1 MRIEH
6 DIFDL
11 IGNGGKYHSAILT
24 CFSFDPVFFSS
35 LYLPN
40 LRAAGVKNIMV
51 LVDALNY
58 DAALEEYSGY
68 GALVQDMK
76 CHVVRMS
83 PTSNGVFHPKVVLL
97 LGKKDA
103 FLAVG
108 SGNLTY
114 SGFLRNDEIWG
125 AFQISGEN
133 SRNYPV
139 LRQAWSYLNDI
150 VPRNEAIECQ
160 LSWIRNNSICIKQAE
175 LNKDNFAV
183 IEDNSHAFFVG
194 NTKSASIFQQVRRM
208 LSGEKVKAI
217 KILSPFYDG
226 DRLTG
231 RLQEE
236 FSPDTIHLVF
246 DGSSPMPPNKTK
258 TNWKAHLWDNGSR
271 RLHGKAF
278 QFDCQGKTLFILGSA
293 NATCA
298 AWGTAYSYDNDEVC
312 IIIESDNGKD
322 YFSELGIDLSCETD
336 IISSG
341 KDGFPEQGN
350 AVHSTLCHILSC
362 IAGADGS
369 VSLTLDSVMCDSE
382 VVFMD
387 GTCQVISSIPLTS
400 ESKEVTLHL
409 DEISSSVIVELRRD
423 HIPISN
429 RCLVLHSRIL
439 QNMNPNDVNRKL
451 EALLE
456 STPDWQG
463 HIEEIL
469 SYGGYH
475 SLRWEET
482 AKAQGTGKGKTGT
495 HSQKNNDT
503 GGTVTREDFDNILVD
518 IALSPRVSANLK
530 IADFLNAT
538 LKGSRI
544 SIDDSDS
551 YENISR
557 KDIDTGLASS
567 DDTNSGISIRDKEK
581 SVCEALTRYCR
592 RTVQLYDKA
601 LDRMVYNVAG
611 IPEQTTYKAT
621 IEDYSILA
629 TIAISSFYCQV
640 HSGEKVDFDWKNYA
654 MAALSKFLVLFKKG
668 YAEESEYSHKKSMEF
683 FHDSIIYFLL
693 VLSIY
698 RWTIPISDILILLL
712 NIIDALPEEGIVT
725 RNSLL
730 KDYLDRVNKDELSY
744 RKESVDVIS
753 KVFIL
758 YPDIESEIV
767 ELKEDDKKLLA
778 YRNSIGYCIISTE
791 TRLRLSTGQNGGFS
805 ASLHHPAFG
814 KLAIITGSR
823 IKVHHFR

>member
-51 LVDALNY
+51 LVDASNY
-58 DAALEEYSGY
+58 DAALDEYSGY

-133 SRNYPV
+133 SRNYPL

-150 VPRNEAIECQ
+150 IPQNEAIECQ
-160 LSWIRNNSICIKQAE
+160 LSWIRNNSICIKQTE
-175 LNKDNFAV
+175 QNTDEYAV
-183 IEDNSHAFFVG
+183 LEDSSHAFFVG
-194 NTKSASIFQQVRRM
+194 NTKSASIFQQVRSM

-217 KILSPFYDG
+217 KILSPFFDG
-226 DRLTG
+226 DRLIG

-246 DGSSPMPPNKTK
+246 DGSSPMPPNKTN

-278 QFDCQGKTLFILGSA
+278 QFECNGKTLFILGSA

-298 AWGTAYSYDNDEVC
+298 AWGTTGSYDNDEAC
-312 IIIESDNGKD
+312 IIIESDAPKD
-322 YFSELGIDLSCETD
+322 YFSELGVNLSCDTEVV
-336 IISSG
+336 SSG

-350 AVHSTLCHILSC
+350 VGHSTLCHILSC
-362 IAGADGS
+362 FAGTDGT
-369 VSLTLDSVMCDSE
+369 VCLTLDSVVSDSE
-382 VVFMD
+382 VVFME
-387 GTCQVISSIPLTS
+387 GTCQAISSIPLTT

-409 DEISSSVIVELRRD
+409 DNISSSIIVELRRD
-423 HIPISN
+423 NKPISN
-429 RCLVLHSRIL
+429 RCLIFHSRTL
-439 QNMNPNDVNRKL
+439 QSMNPNDVNRKL

-475 SLRWEET
+475 SLRWDET
-482 AKAQGTGKGKTGT
+482 TKPQRTGKGRTGNR
-495 HSQKNNDT
+495 SQKNDA

-518 IALSPRVSANLK
+518 IALSPHVSANLK

-538 LKGSRI
+538 LKGSSIR
-544 SIDDSDS
+544 IDDSDS

-567 DDTNSGISIRDKEK
+567 DDINSGISTRVIEK
-581 SVCEALTRYCR
+581 SVCEALARYCR
-592 RTVQLYDKA
+592 RTVQLYDRA
-601 LDRMVYNVAG
+601 LDKMAYNVAG

-640 HSGEKVDFDWKNYA
+640 HSGEKVDFDWKNYTL
-654 MAALSKFLVLFKKG
+654 AALSKFLVLFKSG
-668 YAEESEYSHKKSMEF
+668 HAEESEYSHKKSMEF
-683 FHDSIIYFLL
+683 FHDSVIYFLL

-698 RWTIPISDILILLL
+698 RWNSPASDIVLLLL
-712 NIIDALPEEGIVT
+712 NIIDALPDEGIAT

-730 KDYLDRVNKDELSY
+730 RDYLDRVEKEELPY
-744 RKESVDVIS
+744 RKESVDIIS

-758 YPDIESEIV
+758 YPNIESEII

-778 YRNSIGYCIISTE
+778 YRSSIGYCLISTE
-791 TRLRLSTGQNGGFS
+791 SRRQLSTGQHGGFS
-805 ASLHHPAFG
+805 ANLNHPAFG

-823 IKVHHFR
+823 LKVHHLR

>member
-40 LRAAGVKNIMV
+40 LRAAGVKNLMV
-51 LVDALNY
+51 LVDASNY
-58 DAALEEYSGY
+58 DAALDEYSGY

-133 SRNYPV
+133 SRNYPL

-150 VPRNEAIECQ
+150 IPLNEAIECQ
-160 LSWIRNNSICIKQAE
+160 LSWIRNNSICIKQTDQNTDE
-175 LNKDNFAV
+175 YAV
-183 IEDNSHAFFVG
+183 IEDSSHAFFVG
-194 NTKSASIFQQVRRM
+194 NTKSASLFQQVRRM
-208 LSGEKVKAI
+208 ISGEKVKAI

-226 DRLTG
+226 DRLIG

-278 QFDCQGKTLFILGSA
+278 QFECHGKTLFILGSA

-298 AWGTAYSYDNDEVC
+298 AWGKTDSYDNDEAC
-312 IIIESDNGKD
+312 IIIESDTPKD
-322 YFSELGIDLSCETD
+322 YFSELGVDLSCDTEVV
-336 IISSG
+336 SSG

-350 AVHSTLCHILSC
+350 AAHSTLCHILSC
-362 IAGADGS
+362 FAGTEGTAC
-369 VSLTLDSVMCDSE
+369 LTLDSVVSDSE

-387 GTCQVISSIPLTS
+387 GTCHAISSIPLTT

-409 DEISSSVIVELRRD
+409 DYISSSIMVELRRD
-423 HIPISN
+423 NKPISN
-429 RCLVLHSRIL
+429 RCLIFHSHTL
-439 QNMNPNDVNRKL
+439 QSMNPNDVNRKL
-451 EALLE
+451 EVLLE
-456 STPDWQG
+456 SNPDWQG

-475 SLRWEET
+475 SLRWDENT
-482 AKAQGTGKGKTGT
+482 KPQGTGKGRTGT
-495 HSQKNNDT
+495 RSQKNDA

-518 IALSPRVSANLK
+518 IALSPHVSANLK

-538 LKGSRI
+538 LKGSSIR
-544 SIDDSDS
+544 IDDSDS

-567 DDTNSGISIRDKEK
+567 DDTNSGISTRDKEK
-581 SVCEALTRYCR
+581 SVCEALARYCR
-592 RTVQLYDKA
+592 RTVQLYDRA
-601 LDRMVYNVAG
+601 LDKMAYNVAG

-640 HSGEKVDFDWKNYA
+640 HSGEKLDFDWKNYTL
-654 MAALSKFLVLFKKG
+654 AALSKFLVLFKSG
-668 YAEESEYSHKKSMEF
+668 HAEESEYSHKKSMEF
-683 FHDSIIYFLL
+683 FHDSVIYFLL

-698 RWTIPISDILILLL
+698 RWISPVSDIVLLILNL
-712 NIIDALPEEGIVT
+712 IDALPDEGIAT

-730 KDYLDRVNKDELSY
+730 RDYLDRVEKEELPY

-758 YPDIESEIV
+758 YPNIESEII

-778 YRNSIGYCIISTE
+778 YRSSIGYCLISTE
-791 TRLRLSTGQNGGFS
+791 SRRQLSTGQHGGFS
-805 ASLHHPAFG
+805 ANLNHPAFG

-823 IKVHHFR
+823 LKVHHLR

>member
-51 LVDALNY
+51 LVDASNY

-139 LRQAWSYLNDI
+139 LRQAWSYFNDI
-150 VPRNEAIECQ
+150 IPQNEAIECQ
-160 LSWIRNNSICIKQAE
+160 LSWIRNNSICIKQTE
-175 LNKDNFAV
+175 QDTDEYAV
-183 IEDNSHAFFVG
+183 LEDSSHAFFVG

-217 KILSPFYDG
+217 KILSPFFDG
-226 DRLTG
+226 DRLIG

-246 DGSSPMPPNKTK
+246 DGSSPMPPNKTN

-278 QFDCQGKTLFILGSA
+278 QFECNGKTLFILGSA

-298 AWGTAYSYDNDEVC
+298 AWGTTDSYDNDEAC
-312 IIIESDNGKD
+312 IIIESDTPKD
-322 YFSELGIDLSCETD
+322 YFSELGVNLSCDTEVV
-336 IISSG
+336 SSG

-350 AVHSTLCHILSC
+350 VGHSTLCHILSC
-362 IAGADGS
+362 FAGTDGTAC
-369 VSLTLDSVMCDSE
+369 LTLDSVVSDSE

-387 GTCQVISSIPLTS
+387 GTCQAISSIPLTT

-409 DEISSSVIVELRRD
+409 DDISSSIMVELRRD
-423 HIPISN
+423 NKPISN
-429 RCLVLHSRIL
+429 RCLIFHSHTL
-439 QNMNPNDVNRKL
+439 QSMNPNDVNRKL
-451 EALLE
+451 EVLLE
-456 STPDWQG
+456 SNPDWQG

-475 SLRWEET
+475 SLRWDENT
-482 AKAQGTGKGKTGT
+482 KPQGTGKGRTGT
-495 HSQKNNDT
+495 RSQKNDA

-518 IALSPRVSANLK
+518 IALSPHVSANLK

-538 LKGSRI
+538 LKGSSIR
-544 SIDDSDS
+544 IDDSDS

-567 DDTNSGISIRDKEK
+567 DNINSGISTRDKEK
-581 SVCEALTRYCR
+581 SVCEALARYCR
-592 RTVQLYDKA
+592 RTVQLYDRA
-601 LDRMVYNVAG
+601 LDKMAYNVAG

-640 HSGEKVDFDWKNYA
+640 HSGEKVDFDWKNYTL
-654 MAALSKFLVLFKKG
+654 AALSKFLVLFKSG
-668 YAEESEYSHKKSMEF
+668 HAEESEYSHKKSMEF
-683 FHDSIIYFLL
+683 FHDSVIYFLL

-698 RWTIPISDILILLL
+698 RWNSPASDIVLLILNL
-712 NIIDALPEEGIVT
+712 IDALPDEGIAT

-730 KDYLDRVNKDELSY
+730 RDYLDRVEKEELPY

-753 KVFIL
+753 KAFIL
-758 YPDIESEIV
+758 YPDIESEII
-767 ELKEDDKKLLA
+767 ELKEDEKKLLA

-791 TRLRLSTGQNGGFS
+791 TRLRLSTGQNGGIS

-814 KLAIITGSR
+814 KLAIITGNR

>member
-24 CFSFDPVFFSS
+24 CFSFDPVFFTS

-51 LVDALNY
+51 LVDASNY
-58 DAALEEYSGY
+58 DEALEGYSGY

-139 LRQAWSYLNDI
+139 LRQAWLYLNDI

-175 LNKDNFAV
+175 QNADEFAV
-183 IEDNSHAFFVG
+183 LEDSSHAFFVG

-226 DRLTG
+226 DRLIG

-278 QFDCQGKTLFILGSA
+278 QFECQGKNLFILGSA

-298 AWGTAYSYDNDEVC
+298 AWGTTDSYDNDEVC
-312 IIIESDNGKD
+312 IIIESDTPKD
-322 YFSELGIDLSCETD
+322 FFNELGIDLSCDTEVV
-336 IISSG
+336 SSG

-350 AVHSTLCHILSC
+350 AEHSTLCHILSC
-362 IAGADGS
+362 FAGTDS
-369 VSLTLDSVMCDSE
+369 TVFLRLDSFVRDSE

-387 GTCQVISSIPLTS
+387 GTCHAISSIPLTT

-409 DEISSSVIVELRRD
+409 DDISSSMIVELRRD
-423 HIPISN
+423 NKPVSN
-429 RCLVLHSRIL
+429 RCLIFHSGTL
-439 QNMNPNDVNRKL
+439 QSMNPNDVNRKL
-451 EALLE
+451 EVLLE

-475 SLRWEET
+475 SLRWDET
-482 AKAQGTGKGKTGT
+482 TKPQGTVKGRTGT
-495 HSQKNNDT
+495 RSQKNDAV
-503 GGTVTREDFDNILVD
+503 GTVTREDFDNILVD

-538 LKGSRI
+538 LKGSSIR
-544 SIDDSDS
+544 IDDSDS

-567 DDTNSGISIRDKEK
+567 EDTNSGFSTRDKEMT
-581 SVCEALTRYCR
+581 VCDALARYCR
-592 RTVQLYDKA
+592 RTVQLYDRA
-601 LDRMVYNVAG
+601 LDRMAYNVAG

-629 TIAISSFYCQV
+629 TIAISSFYCHV
-640 HSGEKVDFDWKNYA
+640 HSGEKLEFDWKNYTL
-654 MAALSKFLVLFKKG
+654 AALSKFLVLFKSG
-668 YAEESEYSHKKSMEF
+668 HAEESEYSHKKSMEF
-683 FHDSIIYFLL
+683 FHDSVIYFLL

-698 RWTIPISDILILLL
+698 RWNSPASDIVLLLL
-712 NIIDALPEEGIVT
+712 NIIDALPDEGITT

-730 KDYLDRVNKDELSY
+730 RDYLDRVEKEELPY

-753 KVFIL
+753 KVFIS
-758 YPDIESEIV
+758 YPNIESEII
-767 ELKEDDKKLLA
+767 ELKEDEKKLLA

-791 TRLRLSTGQNGGFS
+791 TRLRLSTGQNGGIS

-814 KLAIITGSR
+814 KLAIITGNR

>member
-51 LVDALNY
+51 LVDASNY
-58 DAALEEYSGY
+58 DAALDEYSGY

-133 SRNYPV
+133 SRNYPL

-150 VPRNEAIECQ
+150 IPLNEAIECQ
-160 LSWIRNNSICIKQAE
+160 LSWIRNNSICIKQTDQNTDE
-175 LNKDNFAV
+175 YAV
-183 IEDNSHAFFVG
+183 IEDSSHAFFVG
-194 NTKSASIFQQVRRM
+194 NTKSASLFQQVRRM
-208 LSGEKVKAI
+208 ISGEKVKAI
-217 KILSPFYDG
+217 KILSPFFDG
-226 DRLTG
+226 DRLIG

-246 DGSSPMPPNKTK
+246 DGSSPMPPNKTN

-278 QFDCQGKTLFILGSA
+278 QFECNGKTLFILGSA

-298 AWGTAYSYDNDEVC
+298 AWGTTDSYDNDEAC
-312 IIIESDNGKD
+312 IIIESDTPKD
-322 YFSELGIDLSCETD
+322 YFSELGVNLSCDTEVV
-336 IISSG
+336 SSG
-341 KDGFPEQGN
+341 RDGFPEQGN
-350 AVHSTLCHILSC
+350 VGHSTLCHIFSC
-362 IAGADGS
+362 FAGTDGT
-369 VSLTLDSVMCDSE
+369 VCLTLDSVVSDSE

-387 GTCQVISSIPLTS
+387 GTCQAISSIPLTT

-409 DEISSSVIVELRRD
+409 DDISSSIIVELRRD
-423 HIPISN
+423 NIPISN
-429 RCLVLHSRIL
+429 RCLIFHSHTL
-439 QNMNPNDVNRKL
+439 QSMNPNDVNRKL

-475 SLRWEET
+475 SLRWDENT
-482 AKAQGTGKGKTGT
+482 KPQGTGKGRTGSR
-495 HSQKNNDT
+495 SQKNDA

-518 IALSPRVSANLK
+518 IAFSPRVSANLK

-538 LKGSRI
+538 LKGSSIR
-544 SIDDSDS
+544 IDDSDS

-557 KDIDTGLASS
+557 KDIDTGLTSS
-567 DDTNSGISIRDKEK
+567 NDTNSGILTRDKEK
-581 SVCEALTRYCR
+581 SVCEALARYCR
-592 RTVQLYDKA
+592 KTVQLYDKA
-601 LDRMVYNVAG
+601 LDRMAKNVAG

-640 HSGEKVDFDWKNYA
+640 HSGEKVDFDWKNYTL
-654 MAALSKFLVLFKKG
+654 AALSKFLVLFKSG
-668 YAEESEYSHKKSMEF
+668 HAEESEYSHKKSMEF
-683 FHDSIIYFLL
+683 FHDSVIYFLL

-698 RWTIPISDILILLL
+698 RWNSPASDIVLLLL
-712 NIIDALPEEGIVT
+712 NLIEALPDEGIAT

-730 KDYLDRVNKDELSY
+730 RDYLDRVEKEELPY

-753 KVFIL
+753 KVFIS
-758 YPDIESEIV
+758 YPNIESEII
-767 ELKEDDKKLLA
+767 ELKEDNKKLLA
-778 YRNSIGYCIISTE
+778 YRSSIGYCLISTE
-791 TRLRLSTGQNGGFS
+791 SRRQLSTGQHGGFS
-805 ASLHHPAFG
+805 ANLNHPAFG

-823 IKVHHFR
+823 LKVHHL